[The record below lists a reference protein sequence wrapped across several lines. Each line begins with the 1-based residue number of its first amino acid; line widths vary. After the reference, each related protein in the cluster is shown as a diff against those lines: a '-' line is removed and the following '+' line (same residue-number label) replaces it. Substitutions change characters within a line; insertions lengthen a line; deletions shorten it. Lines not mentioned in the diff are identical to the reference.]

1 MARFRNRPIRCLLD
15 SGCERSVIG
24 RRYAKG
30 MQLKRSKYELFAAN
44 KTSLPVDGDVDIHVT
59 IDGHPMTANHGRRIH
74 RSWGGHIPP
83 LFLHRGVSGYI
94 NSLQLFNNTTCLQ
107 SCNVVFPALR
117 HSTAI
122 ITLVVAYAYIETRQL
137 YGDCGYIKLPCQ
149 QDMFTNFFLPRYH
162 YTALH

>member
-122 ITLVVAYAYIETRQL
+122 IRLHSQSHTLTSKLDRSTETAVTLNCHASRIL
-137 YGDCGYIKLPCQ
+137 SG
-149 QDMFTNFFLPRYH
+149 FSFL
-162 YTALH
+162 